1 MKLLFLS
8 LWTCTIAFAVN
19 VALGELENGY
29 VGSDDGPRVLTISV
43 ISSSQAN
50 DLFRKFV
57 GNPNIPFKYPID
69 GCYARATAMA
79 RMAEAD
85 KITMGKVYAEGFLQ
99 AKTDSAAYPIARWG
113 WHVAPVAY
121 VKKADGKID
130 LMVFDPS
137 LFDKPV
143 GIDEWKSRMLDKS
156 DGAESRIN
164 DLYYGTRFQ
173 YFRRQKERYK
183 SEWDRDDLDDTR
195 SIMSEYLPLQ
205 DIPSDGRSKADD
217 MSRPMP
223 MEF

>member
-1 MKLLFLS
+1 VKLLFLS
-8 LWTCTIAFAVN
+8 LWTCTLAFAVN

-29 VGSDDGPRVLTISV
+29 VKSDSDPQVLTISV
-43 ISSSQAN
+43 ISSTQAN

-57 GNPNIPFKYPID
+57 GDPNIPFKYPID

-79 RMAEAD
+79 QMAEAD

-99 AKTDSAAYPIARWG
+99 AKTDSVAYPIARWG

-137 LFDKPV
+137 LFNKPV
-143 GIDEWKSRMLDKS
+143 GIDEWKSKMLDKS
-156 DGAESRIN
+156 DGAEPKIN
-164 DLYYGTRFQ
+164 DLYYGTRYQ
-173 YFRRQKERYK
+173 YYRRRKEGYK
-183 SEWDRDDLDDTR
+183 SAWDRQDLDDTKDT
-195 SIMSEYLPLQ
+195 MSQYLPLQ
-205 DIPSDGRSKADD
+205 DIPSRGGSKVDG
-217 MSRPMP
+217 MSQNIQ